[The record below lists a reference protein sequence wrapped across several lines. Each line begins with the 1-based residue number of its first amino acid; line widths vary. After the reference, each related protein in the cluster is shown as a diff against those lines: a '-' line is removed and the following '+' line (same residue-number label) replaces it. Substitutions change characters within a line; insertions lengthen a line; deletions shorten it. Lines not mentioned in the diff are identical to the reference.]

1 MRGAARATALVVK
14 RVLLVFAIVSVAVR
28 ADATHTEPPCRGCTL
43 DVTDTGEAVPL
54 VVVLHG
60 DTDSARERADRWR
73 PAVTARGWALLS
85 LQCPAELG
93 CPDGSWYRWRH
104 DPGWVREQVRE
115 VARAHRIDATRIY
128 LVGWSGGATFIG
140 KHVQEW
146 PRMFAAVVLH
156 GGGVPP
162 SAEECPERPLPAY
175 FLVGDKNPAHGAAR
189 RLRAYFEA
197 CDQEVVWDLVR
208 GANHADEDA
217 ALTDDRAAHVLDW
230 LARHRKKYVRE
241 ARLSAGSGDASL

>member
-1 MRGAARATALVVK
+1 MK
-14 RVLLVFAIVSVAVR
+14 RVLLVLAIVGATVR
-28 ADATHTEPPCRGCTL
+28 ADATRARPPCRGCTL
-43 DVTDTGEAVPL
+43 DVPDGTAAVPL
-54 VVVLHG
+54 VVLLHG
-60 DTDSARERADRWR
+60 DTDSARERAQKWR

-93 CPDGSWYRWRH
+93 CPDGSWYQWRH

-115 VARAHRIDATRIY
+115 VMRAHPIDSSRVY

-146 PRMFAAVVLH
+146 PGMFAAIVIH

-162 SAEECPERPLPAY
+162 RSDDCPGQPLPAY
-175 FLVGDKNPAHGAAR
+175 FLVGDENPAHGAAR
-189 RLRAYFEA
+189 RLRAYFASCE
-197 CDQEVVWDLVR
+197 QEVVWDLVR
-208 GANHADEDA
+208 GANHAEEDA
-217 ALTDDRAAHVLDW
+217 ALTDDKAAHVLGW
-230 LARHRKKYVRE
+230 LARHRTSLTRE